1 METTQC
7 HSKTKWIIKLW
18 YMYAI
23 EHYSIT
29 KENEIVTLS
38 GKEMELQNTIFKEAT
53 ETQKDKYCIF
63 CRS

>member
-1 METTQC
+1 
-7 HSKTKWIIKLW
+7 
-18 YMYAI
+18 MYAI

-53 ETQKDKYCIF
+53 ETQKGKRDLYLYIIIY
-63 CRS
+63 